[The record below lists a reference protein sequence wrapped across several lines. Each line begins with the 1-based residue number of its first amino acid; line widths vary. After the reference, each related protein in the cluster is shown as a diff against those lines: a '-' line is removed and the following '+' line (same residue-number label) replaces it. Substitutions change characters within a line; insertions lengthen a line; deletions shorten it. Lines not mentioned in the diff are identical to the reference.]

1 MTKLFY
7 GGDILTMAEPLNPE
21 ALLVEDGKIKALGTL
36 RELTSAAPEA
46 EMTDLKGACLM
57 PAFIDPHSH
66 FTQAANAEL
75 QVSLNGADTVEE
87 MGRRISA
94 FIAQTEPEKGSW
106 VTAGDYDNN
115 LFPNAENPNL
125 KEIDSLAPGYKL
137 VIRHKSGHMG
147 LLNSPA
153 LAALGIDEN
162 TPDPEGGR
170 YGRKEGR
177 LTGYMEENAFIEAL
191 KKIPMAGFEEMMGAY
206 CRAQDM
212 YASHGITLIQEG
224 MMVEQ
229 MIPLYEQLLK
239 HQLLKLDVYLYCD
252 INSYI
257 KVKEMTEKYPG
268 RCHVGGVKI
277 FLDGSPQGRT
287 AWMRE
292 PYEGG
297 DGKYT
302 GYGTMTDE
310 QVVSAFRFAGE
321 NNLQLLA
328 HCNGDAA
335 AAQFIRCLEIAE
347 KDYPNL
353 KDLRPVIIH
362 GQLMGRDQLEKA
374 HELGAVVSFFIAHIR
389 HWGDVHVKNFGMER
403 AQYISP
409 AASAIKAGI
418 PITFHQDS
426 PVLPPDML
434 ETVQIAA
441 TRKTSSGLVLG
452 ESEKIDVYE
461 ALKAL
466 TVNAARQYFL
476 ENERGS
482 LEVGKVADLQCLSAN
497 PLRVDPEEIENI
509 KLLSLYKEGKLY

>member
-7 GGDILTMAEPLNPE
+7 GGEILTMAEPLNPE
-21 ALLVEDGKIKALGTL
+21 ALLVEDGKIKALGNL
-36 RELTSAAPEA
+36 RKLSELAPEA
-46 EMTDLKGACLM
+46 EMHDLKGACLM

-66 FTQAANAEL
+66 FTQCASAFL
-75 QVSLNGADTVEE
+75 QVSLDGAGTVEE
-87 MGRRISA
+87 MKQRISA
-94 FIAQTEPEKGSW
+94 FIDEIRPEKGAW
-106 VTAGDYDNN
+106 VTARDYDNN

-125 KEIDSLAPGYKL
+125 SEIDSLAPGYKL
-137 VIRHKSGHMG
+137 VIHHKSGHMG
-147 LLNSPA
+147 MLNSEA
-153 LAALGIDEN
+153 MAAVGIDESVAD
-162 TPDPEGGR
+162 PDGGR
-170 YGRKEGR
+170 FGRETGK
-177 LTGYMEENAFIEAL
+177 LTGYMEENAFIATI
-191 KKIPMAGFEEMMGAY
+191 KKIPMPGLDELMGAY
-206 CRAQDM
+206 CKAQDM
-212 YASHGITLIQEG
+212 YVSHGITLIQEG
-224 MMVEQ
+224 MTMK
-229 MIPLYEQLLK
+229 MMLPFYEELLK
-239 HQLLKLDVYLYCD
+239 RDLLKLDVYLYCD
-252 INSYI
+252 ADS
-257 KVKEMTEKYPG
+257 VFAFKELTKKYPG
-268 RCHVGGVKI
+268 HCHVGGLKI

-310 QVVSAFRFAGE
+310 QVIAAFRVAGE

-328 HCNGDAA
+328 HCNGDGA
-335 AAQFIRCLEIAE
+335 AAQFLRCLEIAE

-353 KDLRPVIIH
+353 KELRPVIIH
-362 GQLMGRDQLEKA
+362 GQLMGRDQLQKA
-374 HELGAVVSFFIAHIR
+374 HELGATVSFFIAHIR

-441 TRKTSSGLVLG
+441 TRKTASGVLLG
-452 ESEKIDVYE
+452 ESEKLSVYD
-461 ALKAL
+461 ALKAV

-476 ENERGS
+476 EDERGS
-482 LEVGKVADLQCLSAN
+482 LEVGKVADMQCLSAN
-497 PLRVDPEEIENI
+497 PITASPEEIEKI
-509 KLLSLYKEGKLY
+509 KILSVYKEGKLV